1 MPPAQ
6 IIEIC
11 LNFEQCVPLH
21 IRSTVWPADLDAAI
35 LALQKSSQPDTAQ
48 VDPVLQQ
55 QPPPP
60 PTESTCTPVSGGS
73 ANVAS
78 QQVHPPGGEQGFTPP
93 VQPSEAS
100 YPTPSNSTEK
110 PTSPSPIHSST
121 ITHNTEQPPTSLVP
135 PQLPPQPTAE
145 FSNATN
151 ETSPAPADIP
161 SLPETQPPAPVSH
174 TTQPLTQA
182 HAPTPQ
188 TPATQAPGQPQ
199 PASQVGT
206 AALPAAYPYAPYGY
220 AVQQPYVA
228 AGSMPQAA
236 YTHTPYYQAPGA
248 TATGYPTHYPGYPP
262 YATPQHPYQ
271 SSTHQH
277 TTQQPPPPPPPQGED
292 LPSYEDMIVEALTEI
307 GDPDGAAPKDIF
319 TWIGTRWPLQTN
331 FRPSASQAL
340 QKAFK
345 RGRLEKEKSGRYRL
359 NPTWEGG
366 AVSATFS
373 LMLCRADRIILY
385 RRQGEPRVDR
395 RPLLRLRMPFTIH
408 NKPYLHS
415 LTHPSH
421 IEPIPHHHLP
431 HLHHSTNLTQVMPTR
446 IQAMLAIPVTR
457 TVPNRQLGE
466 VHLSP

>member
-1 MPPAQ
+1 M
-6 IIEIC
+6 
-11 LNFEQCVPLH
+11 
-21 IRSTVWPADLDAAI
+21 
-35 LALQKSSQPDTAQ
+35 
-48 VDPVLQQ
+48 
-55 QPPPP
+55 
-60 PTESTCTPVSGGS
+60 
-73 ANVAS
+73 
-78 QQVHPPGGEQGFTPP
+78 PP
-93 VQPSEAS
+93 VQASEAS

-110 PTSPSPIHSST
+110 PTSPSPIPPSA
-121 ITHNTEQPPTSLVP
+121 ITHNTEQPPTPSAP
-135 PQLPPQPTAE
+135 PQLPAQPTAE
-145 FSNATN
+145 FSNI
-151 ETSPAPADIP
+151 ETSPAPADTP
-161 SLPETQPPAPVSH
+161 SLPQTQPLAAAQPPTPVPQ

-182 HAPTPQ
+182 HEPTPQ
-188 TPATQAPGQPQ
+188 LALQTPIAQAPGHPQ

-236 YTHTPYYQAPGA
+236 YTHTPYYQPPST
-248 TATGYPTHYPGYPP
+248 TATGYPTHYPGYPS
-262 YATPQHPYQ
+262 YAPPQHPYQ

-366 AVSATFS
+366 AVSTAFS
-373 LMLCRADRIILY
+373 LMHLSDVELIESFPH
-385 RRQGEPRVDR
+385 RRQGEPRVDH

-408 NKPYLHS
+408 HNKPCLHL
-415 LTHPSH
+415 LTRLSP
-421 IEPIPHHHLP
+421 IELIPRHHLP
-431 HLHHSTNLTQVMPTR
+431 HIHHSTNLTQVMPTR
-446 IQAMLAIPVTR
+446 TQAMLAIPVTHS
-457 TVPNRQLGE
+457 VPNRQLGE
-466 VHLSP
+466 IHLSP